1 MKKATPGKQGL
12 KIVGHRGVRG
22 LAPEH
27 TVIAINKALEAKVD
41 EIEVDVR
48 ITKDGVLILHHDPTC
63 QDASGNKL
71 VVREASFDELLR
83 HKPDLITLEQA
94 IELINR
100 QVPLQIEIK
109 AGEPVEP
116 TASIIKQYL
125 KRGWRNSDFLIGSK
139 SQRNLLEAQRLLP
152 DIEKVV
158 IEACF
163 SVVAVHRARQLGATR
178 LSMQEHWLWGGFI
191 RAMSHR
197 GYQLYAYPLND
208 PQKAKR
214 WHSHGLTGTIT
225 DFPDRFDTV

>member
-83 HKPDLITLEQA
+83 HKPD
-94 IELINR
+94 
-100 QVPLQIEIK
+100 
-109 AGEPVEP
+109 
-116 TASIIKQYL
+116 
-125 KRGWRNSDFLIGSK
+125 
-139 SQRNLLEAQRLLP
+139 
-152 DIEKVV
+152 
-158 IEACF
+158 F
-163 SVVAVHRARQLGATR
+163 SVEAYMQKEPFRQGEDAARQ
-178 LSMQEHWLWGGFI
+178 
-191 RAMSHR
+191 RA
-197 GYQLYAYPLND
+197 LLLA
-208 PQKAKR
+208 A
-214 WHSHGLTGTIT
+214 GL
-225 DFPDRFDTV
+225 PA